1 MTQRPDS
8 RPPIWAKRNAKKA
21 IGLMDGTPA
30 YVSLYKVRAM
40 EGRLI
45 NKRLLEARLKPYFP
59 RMQDQGR
66 ILMMGS
72 NKFIA
77 PCWGTFMTSSGG
89 EYERNV
95 MLCDIGYKIQRSGVV
110 ISNRPFLTIPIH
122 AFARV
127 FERDLRPPA
136 EVAKAFMSKAFI
148 QSVLEL
154 VELSYIEQS
163 DSGFAIRFLNGFLTG
178 TIREMTMGTDLFE
191 TKVLDVRTFLHR
203 DQKPLWVRNTE
214 QKPYATFKYTD
225 RRGTVTDAER
235 AAELLEGLEISK
247 TYEFEASHP
256 TSSIAPVS

>member
-8 RPPIWAKRNAKKA
+8 RPPIWATRNAKKA
-21 IGLMDGTPA
+21 IDLMDGTSVYA
-30 YVSLYKVRAM
+30 SLYKFRAV
-40 EGRLI
+40 EGRQI
-45 NKRLLEARLKPYFP
+45 NKRLLEARFKPYFP

-66 ILMMGS
+66 ILMMGH

-110 ISNRPFLTIPIH
+110 ISNRPFLTISIH

-136 EVAKAFMSKAFI
+136 EVAKAFTSKAFI

-154 VELSYIEQS
+154 YELSRGEQS
-163 DSGFAIRFLNGFLTG
+163 DSAFSIRFLNGFFTG
-178 TIREMTMGTDLFE
+178 TIRAMTVGTDLFE

-203 DQKPLWVRNTE
+203 DQKPVWVRNTE
-214 QKPYATFKYTD
+214 QKPYTTFKYTD

-235 AAELLEGLEISK
+235 VSELLEGLKISK
-247 TYEFEASHP
+247 THEFEVGHSM
-256 TSSIAPVS
+256 SSIAPAS

>member
-1 MTQRPDS
+1 M
-8 RPPIWAKRNAKKA
+8 WARRNAKNA
-21 IGLMDGTPA
+21 IDLMDGTPA

-40 EGRLI
+40 KGRLI

-66 ILMMGS
+66 ILMTGP
-72 NKFIA
+72 NEFIA
-77 PCWGTFMTSSGG
+77 PCLGSFMTSSGG

-110 ISNRPFLTIPIH
+110 ISNRPFLAISIH

-136 EVAKAFMSKAFI
+136 EVAKAFTSKAFI

-154 VELSYIEQS
+154 YEISHVEQS
-163 DSGFAIRFLNGFLTG
+163 GRAFSIRFLNGFFTG
-178 TIREMTMGTDLFE
+178 TIREMTMGTDLFK

-203 DQKPLWVRNTE
+203 DQKPVWVRNTE
-214 QKPYATFKYTD
+214 QKPYTTFEYTD

-235 AAELLEGLEISK
+235 VSELVEGLKISK
-247 TYEFEASHP
+247 TYEFEAGHP
-256 TSSIAPVS
+256 TSSIVHAS